1 METTTTTIRSLAV
14 DVIITE
20 TTHRDAVG
28 ILFYLATIIV
38 RSRTTGVERI
48 ARRSRI
54 PGTGKTLARDV
65 QRLGVRA
72 LDKLTDGF
80 STRE

>member
-20 TTHRDAVG
+20 TAHWDGNV
-28 ILFYLATIIV
+28 ILFYLATITI
-38 RSRTTGVERI
+38 RSHRTGVERI

-54 PGTGKTLARDV
+54 PGTAKTIVRDV

-72 LDKLTDGF
+72 LDRLTA
-80 STRE
+80 